1 MAWIEHPALDRAMA
15 AERADRNYEKF
26 QVRANEPG
34 ARLAEQQQFWK
45 HEGSNPG
52 GWNYSQIAR
61 PSGMN
66 QWNVSTAQS
75 SIGLDDPE
83 NIERGWHTKTRDK
96 YYDQMKGR
104 NQFHREDMNRRL
116 FLYPEM
122 EEEYNFG
129 YNSGG
134 IASLENRPGYRWGGS
149 PSDKWSKFSTTNIP
163 GTDKNISRHLEQKK
177 WGNFFEKPRYEKFER
192 SWVPQDAGPFKS
204 GAYEF
209 YQSPL
214 GTRTG
219 MRVEPEWYHQRGH
232 KGFNE
237 GEEYNEGESYSPT
250 IDQVSHLY
258 EDEYEAGFPPDPN
271 KPYVPSVLNPW
282 RYQEGGAVGLEPG
295 IGSLMGYAKGGMVT
309 KMKVKKGQS
318 KWLKKFMNNM
328 RDN

>member
-66 QWNVSTAQS
+66 QWNVGSASS

-96 YYDQMKGR
+96 YYDQMKGL

-134 IASLENRPGYRWGGS
+134 IASLENRPRYRWGG
-149 PSDKWSKFSTTNIP
+149 D
-163 GTDKNISRHLEQKK
+163 LEH
-177 WGNFFEKPRYEKFER
+177 KP
-192 SWVPQDAGPFKS
+192 
-204 GAYEF
+204 
-209 YQSPL
+209 
-214 GTRTG
+214 
-219 MRVEPEWYHQRGH
+219 
-232 KGFNE
+232 
-237 GEEYNEGESYSPT
+237 
-250 IDQVSHLY
+250 
-258 EDEYEAGFPPDPN
+258 
-271 KPYVPSVLNPW
+271 
-282 RYQEGGAVGLEPG
+282 AVGLEPG

-328 RDN
+328 RDS